1 MNVPFQH
8 NISSSEQLEGQNETA
23 NDRIL
28 IIDGMAIVNSI
39 TKHGNMK
46 TCADFAESFLS
57 IICYMTQEY
66 DEVRV
71 VFDRYISP
79 SLKSQT
85 RSKRAQR
92 KTTYYHVKDNT
103 LIKNI
108 SLKEFLSDSRTKEE

>member
-1 MNVPFQH
+1 M
-8 NISSSEQLEGQNETA
+8 SSNLGNNLKVHAVVSA
-23 NDRIL
+23 V
-28 IIDGMAIVNSI
+28 AIWLGH
-39 TKHGNMK
+39 TKHDNMK

-108 SLKEFLSDSRTKEE
+108 SLKEFLSDSRIKEELKEYLANKVV